1 MFAILLRRCLC
12 NRLSQSNVRLP
23 SSKSISDIT
32 MKPQALFYY
41 CTYRNFTVFGSKYNF
56 KSSKCS
62 QYFNQNAGEIDFSN
76 QMWGCQVLKA
86 LVILL
91 WNHKHCS
98 ITVPIGTL
106 RFSAHNTILKAQNAR
121 NTITEGACAI
131 DYPNQMWGCQVLKA
145 LVILLWNYKRYSII
159 VPIGTLRFSAQNT
172 ILKAQNARN
181 TMTEVP
187 VQSSIPIK
195 CEVAKF

>member
-1 MFAILLRRCLC
+1 MLAILVRRCLC
-12 NRLSQSNVRLP
+12 NRFYQFNVMLP

-32 MKPQALFYY
+32 VKPQALFYY
-41 CTYRNFTVFGSKYNF
+41 CTYWNFTVFGSKYNF

-62 QYFNQNAGEIDFSN
+62 QYYIQNAGAITYPN

-91 WNHKHCS
+91 WNHKHYS
-98 ITVPIGTL
+98 IT
-106 RFSAHNTILKAQNAR
+106 
-121 NTITEGACAI
+121 
-131 DYPNQMWGCQVLKA
+131 
-145 LVILLWNYKRYSII
+145 

-181 TMTEVP
+181 FSTKVP
-187 VQSSIPIK
+187 VQSILPIK

>member
-1 MFAILLRRCLC
+1 MLAILFRRCLC
-12 NRLSQSNVRLP
+12 NRKSQSNVRLP

-32 MKPQALFYY
+32 VKPQALFYY
-41 CTYRNFTVFGSKYNF
+41 YTYRNFTVFCSKYNF

-62 QYFNQNAGEIDFSN
+62 QYYFGGACAIENPN

-98 ITVPIGTL
+98 ITI
-106 RFSAHNTILKAQNAR
+106 
-121 NTITEGACAI
+121 
-131 DYPNQMWGCQVLKA
+131 
-145 LVILLWNYKRYSII
+145 
-159 VPIGTLRFSAQNT
+159 PIGTLRFSAQNT

-181 TMTEVP
+181 TISEVP
-187 VQSSIPIK
+187 VQSKIPIK